1 MIERATLSPEGQF
14 YCLVLAAAGVSSA
27 EILRQYESLGD
38 DAVWAFAEREGAT
51 SIIGEKLRSVLGEA
65 HTPQHWRDAVESTER
80 RIGLYMEQLDR
91 ASEALA
97 KEGIRLVALKNS
109 GIARGLHTTLA
120 STPMGDVDVLVSP
133 QEFRRAHS
141 ILEGLG
147 FELDDRSPFAVSD
160 IEDAEAHGGAEY
172 RVALRD
178 GTELWFELQWR
189 PVAGRWIRPDQEP
202 RAEELLERSVPMPE
216 TAARMLA
223 PEDNLLQVCLHTAK
237 HSYVRAPGF
246 RLHTDVDRI
255 AHYCEI
261 DWDSFCEQVERAG
274 LRTAVYL
281 SLVIPKRLLGSDIP
295 EGVLQR
301 LNFAPW
307 KHRML
312 LRWIQRVGLFG
323 PKERKWPKPGYI
335 LFNLF
340 LYDSL
345 AGVWRAVFPDA
356 EWMQRQYMYRRP
368 WMLPVAHVRRL
379 FGLVFQRANT

>member
-65 HTPQHWRDAVESTER
+65 HTPQHWRDAVESTEQ
-80 RIGLYMEQLDR
+80 RIGLYMEQLDC

-97 KEGIRLVALKNS
+97 KEGIPLVALKNS

-120 STPMGDVDVLVSP
+120 STPMGDVDVLVCP
-133 QEFRRAHS
+133 KDFRRAHS

-147 FELDDRSPFAVSD
+147 FDLDDRSPFAVSD

-189 PVAGRWIRPDQEP
+189 PVAGRWIRPAQEP
-202 RAEELLERSVPMPE
+202 RADELIARSVPIPG
-216 TAARMLA
+216 TAARLLA

-261 DWDSFCEQVERAG
+261 DWDSFCERVERAG

-281 SLVIPKRLLGSDIP
+281 SLVIPERLVGSDIP
-295 EGVLQR
+295 ESVLER
-301 LNFAPW
+301 LDFAPW
-307 KHRML
+307 KHRIL
-312 LRWIQRVGLFG
+312 LRWIRRVGLFG
-323 PKERKWPKPGYI
+323 PKERKWSKPGYI

-356 EWMQRQYMYRRP
+356 EWMQRQYKYHHL

>member
-1 MIERATLSPEGQF
+1 MIERTTLSPEGQF

-38 DAVWAFAEREGAT
+38 EAIWAFAEREGAT

-65 HTPQHWRDAVESTER
+65 HTPQRWLDAVEATEQ
-80 RIGLYMEQLDR
+80 RIGLYMEQLGR
-91 ASEALA
+91 AAGALA
-97 KEGIRLVALKNS
+97 QEGIRLVALKNS
-109 GIARGLHTTLA
+109 GIARGLHTSLA

-133 QEFRRAHS
+133 KDFRRAHG

-202 RAEELLERSVPMPE
+202 RADELLARSVPMPG
-216 TAARMLA
+216 TAARLLE

-255 AHYCEI
+255 VHYCEI
-261 DWDSFCEQVERAG
+261 DWDSFCDRVERTG

-281 SLVIPKRLLGSDIP
+281 SLVIPKRLLGSDVP
-295 EGVLQR
+295 EAVLQR
-301 LNFAPW
+301 LNFALW
-307 KHRML
+307 KHRLL

-323 PKERKWPKPGYI
+323 PKERKWSKPGYI

-356 EWMQRQYMYRRP
+356 EWMQRQYKYRRP